1 MAKSEAEGAAST
13 GKDAKAKKKKGNLL
27 PAVIVA
33 IGLCGAAFMMKGGKA
48 KAATTSGAAKGAAA
62 AAGPAGATGST
73 TTLPTSAKT
82 LAQIAKLDD
91 ITLNLADGH
100 YLKLGLA
107 LQLAP
112 KALVT
117 DYTTGGSASVALDL
131 TIRVLGA
138 DTYNQLMQPAFRA
151 EAKAALDKEV
161 VAAYGGLVEQ
171 VYFTD
176 FVMQ

>member
-1 MAKSEAEGAAST
+1 MAKSADEAST
-13 GKDAKAKKKKGNLL
+13 GKADKTKKKKGNLL

-33 IGLCGAAFMMKGGKA
+33 IGLFGAAFMMKGGKA
-48 KAATTSGAAKGAAA
+48 KAATTSGGTKGAAA
-62 AAGPAGATGST
+62 AGPGGTTGST

-100 YLKLGLA
+100 YLKIGLA
-107 LQLAP
+107 LQLDP
-112 KALVT
+112 KAVVT

-131 TIRVLGA
+131 TISVLGA

-151 EAKAALDKEV
+151 QAKAELDKEV
-161 VAAYGGLVEQ
+161 VAAYAGLVQQ

>member
-1 MAKSEAEGAAST
+1 MAKTEAEAGASS
-13 GKDAKAKKKKGNLL
+13 GGKAKKKKGNLL

-33 IGLCGAAFMMKGGKA
+33 IGLFGAAFMMKGGKA
-48 KAATTSGAAKGAAA
+48 KAATTTSGKGAAA
-62 AAGPAGATGST
+62 TAGPGATTGST
-73 TTLPTSAKT
+73 TTMPTSAKT

-100 YLKLGLA
+100 YLKLGLG
-107 LQLAP
+107 LQLSP
-112 KALVT
+112 KAVVT

-131 TIRVLGA
+131 TISVLGA

-151 EAKAALDKEV
+151 EAKAELDKEV